1 MREYDDYHEEN
12 IRLYTPVLQRV
23 IILAAVIIAVPVMMW
38 TITTFVRSYVAR
50 PKLPALEHVAST
62 VASTNMPARI
72 PTITLSPPSSA
83 PSPPDQSAP
92 QRIDEASVSD
102 TSPTAETTSGG
113 PNLASLPNASA
124 PPTVANG
131 PSGTSL
137 QAMQTSSSAIT
148 ATASTTGDISTT
160 ANAPL
165 LRRRQDCPLRL
176 DRVTMPPRSAPR
188 VPPIAIAVLPG
199 PIRIRPARQTS
210 PHHGSRRPHLPR
222 RRRVRRRP
230 RSSRPMSPSAVRYLC
245 HGSGPAFLP
254 WLRPPPVRCRCPAP
268 ARRMLPRKRPIQS
281 LSPPPAIGP
290 GSTAIASAAHCN
302 TAPLAMRTGS

>member
-137 QAMQTSSSAIT
+137 QAMRTSSSAIT

-160 ANAPL
+160 ANAP
-165 LRRRQDCPLRL
+165 PTAPAPRL
-176 DRVTMPPRSAPR
+176 SPAPRSGDNAPSIGAPSSSDRDRSIAWPNPNTTSPPDFAAPR
-188 VPPIAIAVLPG
+188 LAPPAPPAPPARTAAAEVLPANE
-199 PIRIRPARQTS
+199 PIRGPVPLPRQRPGIFAVAAAATGPVPLPRARPAD
-210 PHHGSRRPHLPR
+210 
-222 RRRVRRRP
+222 
-230 RSSRPMSPSAVRYLC
+230 
-245 HGSGPAFLP
+245 
-254 WLRPPPVRCRCPAP
+254 AP
-268 ARRMLPRKRPIQS
+268 AEAANSVIEPASGYRPGLDS
-281 LSPPPAIGP
+281 D
-290 GSTAIASAAHCN
+290 
-302 TAPLAMRTGS
+302 R